1 MTAPGG
7 FELTPRAGSGH
18 AGVGATFCGRRLVHE
33 PNGLEGVD
41 VAVLGAPF
49 DDGTS
54 NRPGARFGPRAIR
67 AADDGGRDGLLH
79 MTLGVDPFEVL
90 NVVDYETR
98 RWHPA
103 ICRLRTGRSS
113 FGSGKSRSRG

>member
-7 FELTPRAGSGH
+7 FELTPRAGPGH

-33 PNGLEGVD
+33 PNGLAGVD
-41 VAVLGAPF
+41 VAVLSAPF

-67 AADDGGRDGLLH
+67 AADDGGRDGRPH

-90 NVVDYETR
+90 NVVDYGAAEVA
-98 RWHPA
+98 PGD
-103 ICRLRTGRSS
+103 LPSS
-113 FGSGKSRSRG
+113 HRALEL